1 MLAAAAGRLA
11 GGAPPPSP
19 PAAVPLVALHQNTQ
33 NRQNLLQLGQGPVLT
48 TVVLST
54 VLSTVLV
61 PPWTCEQRAAPVAVN
76 QEQALPCT
84 SSSGLPAQRGV
95 WPVVVTPAVVTSAV
109 VVVVTPAV
117 VTPAVVVVV
126 TPVLYLA
133 SGSSA
138 LVVVLRGEA
147 HDSRV
152 AASEAPWL
160 QDQAP

>member
-1 MLAAAAGRLA
+1 M
-11 GGAPPPSP
+11 
-19 PAAVPLVALHQNTQ
+19 HQNTQ

-48 TVVLST
+48 TVVLAT

-61 PPWTCEQRAAPVAVN
+61 PPWTREQRPAPVAVD
-76 QEQALPCT
+76 QEQAALPCT
-84 SSSGLPAQRGV
+84 SSSGLPAQVV

-109 VVVVTPAV
+109 VVVVIPAV
-117 VTPAVVVVV
+117 VTPAVVVAV

-133 SGSSA
+133 SGISA

-160 QDQAP
+160 QDHAP

>member
-1 MLAAAAGRLA
+1 M
-11 GGAPPPSP
+11 PWQ
-19 PAAVPLVALHQNTQ
+19 ALRQNTQ

-48 TVVLST
+48 TVMVLST

-61 PPWTCEQRAAPVAVN
+61 PPWTCEQRPAPVAVD
-76 QEQALPCT
+76 QAALPCT
-84 SSSGLPAQRGV
+84 SSSGLPAQVV

-109 VVVVTPAV
+109 VVVVTAV

-133 SGSSA
+133 SGSA

-147 HDSRV
+147 HDSRSMVRV

-160 QDQAP
+160 QDHAP

>member
-19 PAAVPLVALHQNTQ
+19 PPAAVPFVALHQNTQ

-48 TVVLST
+48 AVVLST
-54 VLSTVLV
+54 VLSSVLV
-61 PPWTCEQRAAPVAVN
+61 PPWICEQRAAPVAVD

-84 SSSGLPAQRGV
+84 SSSGLPAQSGV
-95 WPVVVTPAVVTSAV
+95 WPVVVTPAVVTS
-109 VVVVTPAV
+109 
-117 VTPAVVVVV
+117 AVVVVV

-147 HDSRV
+147 PDSRRV
-152 AASEAPWL
+152 AAWEAPWL
-160 QDQAP
+160 QDHAP

>member
-1 MLAAAAGRLA
+1 M
-11 GGAPPPSP
+11 
-19 PAAVPLVALHQNTQ
+19 HQYTQ
-33 NRQNLLQLGQGPVLT
+33 NRQNLPQLGQGPVLT

-61 PPWTCEQRAAPVAVN
+61 PPWTCEQRPAPVAVD
-76 QEQALPCT
+76 QEQAALPCT
-84 SSSGLPAQRGV
+84 SSSGLPAQSGV
-95 WPVVVTPAVVTSAV
+95 WPAVVTPAVVTSAV

-147 HDSRV
+147 PDSRRV
-152 AASEAPWL
+152 AAWEAPWL
-160 QDQAP
+160 QDHAP

>member
-1 MLAAAAGRLA
+1 M
-11 GGAPPPSP
+11 P
-19 PAAVPLVALHQNTQ
+19 
-33 NRQNLLQLGQGPVLT
+33 
-48 TVVLST
+48 VVLST

-61 PPWTCEQRAAPVAVN
+61 PPWTCEQRAAPVAVD
-76 QEQALPCT
+76 QAALPCT
-84 SSSGLPAQRGV
+84 SSSGLPAQVV
-95 WPVVVTPAVVTSAV
+95 WPVVVPPVVVTSAV

-147 HDSRV
+147 HDSRSMVRV

-160 QDQAP
+160 QDHAP